1 MKVSILKF
9 KIKYYCKIVLPPG
22 FHKQRSVGDAK
33 THMPRPF
40 SGNTPSGIQ
49 IGKDSYHLTKKTIKY
64 MDLKNTPY
72 NSFKKGM

>member
-49 IGKDSYHLTKKTIKY
+49 IGKDSYHLKKNNQIY
-64 MDLKNTPY
+64 G
-72 NSFKKGM
+72 FKKYTL